1 MKSPIRY
8 LLLFVSILALFSSC
22 RKEEDLSDF
31 NLAEDQNP
39 AEVDLSLANYF
50 QNFETEALKRG
61 VVIDLDALNI
71 SGEFQEIREDGVAGT
86 CTYGSH
92 QPGQIV
98 IDQTFWNQAGFF
110 LREMIV
116 FHELGHCALM
126 LDHREGL
133 NANGTCASIM
143 RSGLEACRDNY
154 QAQTRVDYLDEL
166 FSQSR

>member
-8 LLLFVSILALFSSC
+8 LLLLVSIICLLSSC
-22 RKEEDLSDF
+22 RNEEDLSDF
-31 NLAEDQNP
+31 KLAEEGV
-39 AEVDLSLANYF
+39 AEVDLSLAAYF
-50 QNFETEALKRG
+50 QNFEAEALKRG
-61 VVIDLDALNI
+61 IVIDLDALNI
-71 SGEFQEIREDGVAGT
+71 SGEFQEISKDGVAGT

-116 FHELGHCALM
+116 FHELGHCALL
-126 LDHREGL
+126 LDHREGQ
-133 NANGTCASIM
+133 NADGTCASIM

-154 QAQTRVDYLDEL
+154 QVLTRADYLDEL
-166 FSQSR
+166 FGQSR